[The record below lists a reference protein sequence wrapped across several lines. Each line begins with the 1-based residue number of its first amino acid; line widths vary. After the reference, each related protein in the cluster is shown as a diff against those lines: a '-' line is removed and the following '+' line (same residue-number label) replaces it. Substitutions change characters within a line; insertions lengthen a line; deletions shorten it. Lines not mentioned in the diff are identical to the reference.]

1 MEKSKFVVCG
11 RGCGSGGVGVW
22 VARSAGV
29 WAWVWVC
36 VRCGWAVW
44 VCGCVGSSVC
54 GGCGYGRGCGCACAC
69 VFFFFLKK
77 ERFLNFF
84 FQQKF
89 KKCKKYGSQTSS
101 VAQFLDF
108 CSLKTKK
115 LIKTK
120 SLKKI

>member
-11 RGCGSGGVGVW
+11 RGCGSGGVGAW

-29 WAWVWVC
+29 WAWVGGV
-36 VRCGWAVW
+36 

-54 GGCGYGRGCGCACAC
+54 GCVGMDVGAGVLVL

-77 ERFLNFF
+77 ECFLSFLF
-84 FQQKF
+84 KSS

-101 VAQFLDF
+101 GAQFLDF
-108 CSLKTKK
+108 FAKK
-115 LIKTK
+115 RKN
-120 SLKKI
+120 S

>member
-54 GGCGYGRGCGCACAC
+54 GGVGMDVGAGVLVL
-69 VFFFFLKK
+69 VFFFFFEKRAFFK
-77 ERFLNFF
+77 FFFSAKVQKMQKVRFPNFFRGTVFRFLFAKNE
-84 FQQKF
+84 
-89 KKCKKYGSQTSS
+89 
-101 VAQFLDF
+101 
-108 CSLKTKK
+108 KTHKN
-115 LIKTK
+115 
-120 SLKKI
+120 